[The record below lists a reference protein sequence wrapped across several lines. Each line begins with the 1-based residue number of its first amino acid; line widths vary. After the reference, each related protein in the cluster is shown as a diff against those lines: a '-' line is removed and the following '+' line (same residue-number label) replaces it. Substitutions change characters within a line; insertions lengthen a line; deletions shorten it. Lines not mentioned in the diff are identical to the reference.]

1 MKRAL
6 ESLRYSFYYF
16 AKSGYLLTDDF
27 LLLFRGNAFCL
38 LYNIRAFFLLKEVRF
53 YYQKNYSIYTAIE
66 GNLKHVF
73 LNRRQ
78 ALNAYRQGLVARSK
92 YMSDTYHL
100 SSIDFKEGDVI
111 IDCGANVGDLLLYF
125 RDTFKPVVYYGIE
138 PSPSEFKCLMI
149 NAGLNK
155 CYNLGLWNDTGILDF
170 YVSSDG
176 ADSSFIRPRDFSHI
190 VSIESKRL
198 DDLSLQH
205 DRIKLLKLEAE
216 GGEPE
221 VLLGAE
227 KLLSRVEYVS
237 ADLGFERGEA
247 QKSTLCPVSNLLYKN
262 GFVMVDIS
270 AGRMVTLFKNIRF

>member
-1 MKRAL
+1 MKKPL

-16 AKSGYLLTDDF
+16 AKFIYLLTDDF
-27 LLLFRGNAFCL
+27 VLLFKGNAFCL
-38 LYNIRAFFLLKEVRF
+38 LYNFRAFFLLKGARF
-53 YYQKNYSIYTAIE
+53 YFESKDSTYTAID
-66 GNLKHVF
+66 GNLKSVF

-78 ALNAYRQGLVARSK
+78 ALNAYRQGLFARSK
-92 YMSDTYHL
+92 YMRDTYHL
-100 SSIDFKEGDVI
+100 SLVDFMEGDVV

-125 RDTFKPVVYYGIE
+125 RDTLKPVVYYGIE
-138 PSPSEFKCLMI
+138 PSPSEFKCLRI

-155 CYNLGLWNDTGILDF
+155 CYNLGLWNDSGVLDF
-170 YVSSDG
+170 FVSSDG

-221 VLLGAE
+221 VLQGAV

-247 QKSTLCPVSNLLYKN
+247 QKSTLCPVSNLLYEN
-262 GFVMVDIS
+262 GFVMVEIS